1 MRFQDKVAIVTGG
14 NSGMGKEVARRF
26 VTEGGLVVVNGR
38 NAAKTETAVK
48 EIDSSGKRAIAYVG
62 DIALPATG
70 DAVVK
75 AALGRFGRLDVLFNN
90 AGIFAPK
97 PFLEVDEAEYDRFVD
112 NILKGSFF
120 AAQAAAKAMKAAGHG
135 GAIVQTGS
143 MWALQAIGA
152 TPSAAYSAAKAGV
165 HALTKNLAI
174 ELAPDNIRVNAIAP
188 GVIETPVFNTFL
200 SAEQVA
206 QVLPTF
212 NAMHPLGRNG
222 QPEDAAE
229 ALLFLASDQAKW
241 ITGVILSV
249 DGGVMAGRQ
258 QPS

>member
-1 MRFQDKVAIVTGG
+1 MPSRRIAMRFKDKIAIVTGG
-14 NSGMGKEVARRF
+14 ASGIGKEVATRF
-26 VTEGGLVVVNGR
+26 VAEGGSVVINGR
-38 NAAKTETAVK
+38 DAAKAEAAAREVDPT
-48 EIDSSGKRAIAYVG
+48 GKRVAVHAG
-62 DIALPATG
+62 DIALPATS

-75 AALGRFGRLDVLFNN
+75 TAIGQFGRLDVLFNN

-97 PFLEVDEAEYDRFVD
+97 PFLDI
-112 NILKGSFF
+112 NLKGKFF
-120 AAQAAAKAMKAAGHG
+120 AAQAAAKPMKASGRG

-174 ELAPDNIRVNAIAP
+174 ELAPYKIRVNTIAP

-200 SAEQVA
+200 TPEQVA
-206 QVLPTF
+206 AVLPTF

-222 QPEDAAE
+222 QPADAAE
-229 ALLFLASDQAKW
+229 ALLFLASDQASF
-241 ITGVILSV
+241 ITGVVLPV

-258 QPS
+258 